1 MSRNAGIP
9 IASLDD
15 AVRVVTD
22 VCDRARGGDME
33 ARVPPLGDAPEA
45 AGLRTAVNG
54 LLDQVDAFVREAGA
68 ASAAAAAGRF
78 HRRFLDQGLNGVYR
92 AAARQITHS
101 NQVMSRTAAEFAD
114 AAQGR
119 LRLADQLESAVLTV
133 SEQVATAATE
143 MGASANGLASFAREA
158 VTDAERGLGTVSSL
172 RSSSDEIRHAVDL
185 INKVSAQTRLLAL
198 NATIE
203 AARAGTAG
211 LGFGVVAGEVKT
223 LANETSASS
232 EEIMRQV
239 ATVQQAAADAIGVLE
254 AVTARI
260 REMSDLVDGIA
271 RAVDGGPDLAS
282 GGLSQLAEVLQG
294 EVSRF
299 VTMIREA

>member
-1 MSRNAGIP
+1 MSNRDIRP
-9 IASLDD
+9 EPLDD

-22 VCDRARGGDME
+22 VCERARAGDLE
-33 ARVPPLGDAPEA
+33 ARVPRLGESPQV
-45 AGLRTAVNG
+45 AGLRAAVNG
-54 LLDQVDAFVREAGA
+54 LLDQTDAFVREAGA
-68 ASAAAAAGRF
+68 ASAAAADGRF
-78 HRRFLDQGLNGVYR
+78 HRHFLDQGLNGAYR

-101 NQVMSRTAAEFAD
+101 NQVMSRTAAEFAE
-114 AAQGR
+114 AARGR
-119 LRLADQLESAVLTV
+119 QRLADQLESAVLTV
-133 SEQVATAATE
+133 SQQVATAATE
-143 MGASANGLASFAREA
+143 MGASANGLADFAREA

-211 LGFGVVAGEVKT
+211 LGFGVVANEVKT

-239 ATVQQAAADAIGVLE
+239 DGVQQAAADAIGVLE

-260 REMSDLVDGIA
+260 REMSGLVDGIA
-271 RAVDGGPDLAS
+271 RAVDGGQELSS